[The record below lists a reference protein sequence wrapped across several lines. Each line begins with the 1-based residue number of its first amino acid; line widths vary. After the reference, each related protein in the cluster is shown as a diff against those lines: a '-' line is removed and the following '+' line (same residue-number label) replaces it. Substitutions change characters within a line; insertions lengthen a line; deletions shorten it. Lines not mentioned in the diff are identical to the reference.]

1 MTTMAS
7 WAEMRARQRVRVAL
21 SKGEPIPSEE
31 YGTAQ
36 KVLEQVAW
44 NRPLA
49 LCFVVIFC
57 LWFGL
62 FLFGPGTSRWTAL
75 LWMVTSGVMTWSL
88 LRRRKRIL
96 AGATKVGFR
105 RVG

>member
-1 MTTMAS
+1 
-7 WAEMRARQRVRVAL
+7 MRARQRVRVAL
-21 SKGEPIPSEE
+21 SKGETIPSED

-36 KVLEQVAW
+36 KVLEQVVWYLPATILW
-44 NRPLA
+44 
-49 LCFVVIFC
+49 VVVFF

-62 FLFGPGTSRWTAL
+62 FLFGTGTFRWTAV
-75 LWMVTSGVMTWSL
+75 LWMFASGVWAWTL

-96 AGATKVGFR
+96 AGATKMGFR